1 VDDVDV
7 LVVDNAAVV
16 DDGSVVGTDIARD
29 TNAVVTGVPAVNRH
43 NAIVWSFIVN
53 RICVVLLYL

>member
-1 VDDVDV
+1 VDDVV

-53 RICVVLLYL
+53 FICK